1 MSAVDDWS
9 EVRDEAWDLAP
20 RLARKADAAIAELEA
35 ELAALKEET
44 LPVECGDCRY
54 CVLRDDHIPG
64 CDHPIGAEQAEAAL
78 AVLKAR
84 HSCCG
89 DEYSEP
95 VANVDS
101 SEWVCDCACHFKQLQ
116 PLADRKAMEA
126 ELAALRPKRCRCK
139 TCRYH
144 VHLSHGG
151 NAYQYPECPL
161 YGEDFEA
168 DGLCHR
174 WQARP

>member
-35 ELAALKEET
+35 ELAA
-44 LPVECGDCRY
+44 
-54 CVLRDDHIPG
+54 
-64 CDHPIGAEQAEAAL
+64 
-78 AVLKAR
+78 LKAR

>member
-1 MSAVDDWS
+1 MTYTLAQQYEDD
-9 EVRDEAWDLAP
+9 ERDYDFLITYV
-20 RLARKADAAIAELEA
+20 K
-35 ELAALKEET
+35 ALK
-44 LPVECGDCRY
+44 
-54 CVLRDDHIPG
+54 
-64 CDHPIGAEQAEAAL
+64 
-78 AVLKAR
+78 
-84 HSCCG
+84 
-89 DEYSEP
+89 
-95 VANVDS
+95 
-101 SEWVCDCACHFKQLQ
+101 
-116 PLADRKAMEA
+116 A
-126 ELAALRPKRCRCK
+126 ELAALRPKRCRCW